1 MNWRLR
7 LLALIGI
14 GLLPG
19 AVPASPAIPYTVLDS
34 ENTLTIVLAIPF
46 AVSDAAG
53 DLVIAQWQT
62 KAARSC
68 GGAFV
73 GRSRVQITS
82 YAQDGPAFADP
93 LDESERYISSAFGEV
108 YCTGLRA

>member
-46 AVSDAAG
+46 AVSDAAV
-53 DLVIAQWQT
+53 DLVLAQWRT
-62 KAARSC
+62 EAARKC
-68 GGAFV
+68 EGTFV
-73 GRSRVQITS
+73 GSSRVQITA
-82 YAQDGPAFADP
+82 YAQNGPAFADP

-108 YCTGLRA
+108 HCSGLRA